1 MQGPAQ
7 ATGVTKKTP
16 SNVIFLENWYFK
28 NNLANLIFYMYLQSQ

>member
-7 ATGVTKKTP
+7 ATGVKKKAP

-28 NNLANLIFYMYLQSQ
+28 NNLANLNFHMYLKSQ